1 MKPVYS
7 VGALLRYIKA
17 SYEQDEQLR
26 AILVKGEISNFT
38 AHRSGHYYFSLKE
51 TGRRHESNRSCFFVY
66 V

>member
-38 AHRSGHYYFSLKE
+38 AHRSGHYYFSL
-51 TGRRHESNRSCFFVY
+51 RCV
-66 V
+66 